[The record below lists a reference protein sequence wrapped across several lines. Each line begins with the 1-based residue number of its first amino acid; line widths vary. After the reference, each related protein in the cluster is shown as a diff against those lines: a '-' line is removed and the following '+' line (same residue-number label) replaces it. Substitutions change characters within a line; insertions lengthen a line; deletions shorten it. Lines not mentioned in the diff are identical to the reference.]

1 MDSRMGDEAD
11 DNSGLG
17 LGAPYVGGRRALAWR
32 MASVGLPPHAIGGIL
47 ARLPVHDDSD
57 SSLPGEPT
65 RQTDIQ
71 TLNSIQ
77 KDPPTGKQGSNTSED
92 VNNRGGNGN
101 NDGNNTGLPPRVA
114 PVPVA
119 SADRVGRSVGR
130 VW

>member
-1 MDSRMGDEAD
+1 MGDEGD

-17 LGAPYVGGRRALAWR
+17 LAGAPYVGGRRDLAWR

-47 ARLPVHDDSD
+47 ARLPVHDDSE
-57 SSLPGEPT
+57 GEPN
-65 RQTDIQ
+65 QTDIQ
-71 TLNSIQ
+71 TLNNSIQ
-77 KDPPTGKQGSNTSED
+77 KDPPTGKQGGSNTSED
-92 VNNRGGNGN
+92 LNNRGGNGN
-101 NDGNNTGLPPRVA
+101 NDVHNTGLPPRVA

>member
-1 MDSRMGDEAD
+1 MGAEAD

-17 LGAPYVGGRRALAWR
+17 LAGAPYVGGRRDLAWR

-47 ARLPVHDDSD
+47 ARLPVHDDS
-57 SSLPGEPT
+57 PGEPT
-65 RQTDIQ
+65 HQTDIQ
-71 TLNSIQ
+71 TLNNSIQ
-77 KDPPTGKQGSNTSED
+77 KDPPTSKQGSNTSED
-92 VNNRGGNGN
+92 VNNRGNGN
-101 NDGNNTGLPPRVA
+101 NDANNTGLPPRVA

>member
-1 MDSRMGDEAD
+1 MGDEAD

-17 LGAPYVGGRRALAWR
+17 LGASYMGGRRSLAWR

>member
-1 MDSRMGDEAD
+1 MGDEAD

-47 ARLPVHDDSD
+47 ARLPVHDDVS

-65 RQTDIQ
+65 HQTDIQ
-71 TLNSIQ
+71 TLNNSIQ

-92 VNNRGGNGN
+92 VNNRGNGN
-101 NDGNNTGLPPRVA
+101 SDSNSTGLPPRVA